1 MTKPYV
7 PQIIANW
14 IEKESQNFTVSEALK
29 NQPLP
34 ESVQTY
40 LELTRS
46 SDQLIEAWNNGYQI
60 DEGTEGSMS
69 AIIPESEEDLMVTQ
83 AAVGDK
89 NLRIVSEWQ
98 GLKVSL
104 DLDSDFATIINDGRG
119 LIIDT
124 NFLDGLTGDFVDV
137 DYIMYDM
144 RKYEN

>member
-1 MTKPYV
+1 
-7 PQIIANW
+7 
-14 IEKESQNFTVSEALK
+14 
-29 NQPLP
+29 
-34 ESVQTY
+34 
-40 LELTRS
+40 
-46 SDQLIEAWNNGYQI
+46 
-60 DEGTEGSMS
+60 MS
-69 AIIPESEEDLMVTQ
+69 AIIPESEEDLMVMQ